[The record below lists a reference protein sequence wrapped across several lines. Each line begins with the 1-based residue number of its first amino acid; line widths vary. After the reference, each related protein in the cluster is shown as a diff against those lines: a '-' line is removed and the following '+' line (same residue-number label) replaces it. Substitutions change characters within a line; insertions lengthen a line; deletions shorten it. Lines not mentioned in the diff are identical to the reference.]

1 LIEPGRRLSD
11 PSPAEG
17 SPDLRARV
25 LTALVLAPAGLGA
38 VWAGGWVLA
47 AACALAAGVM
57 AWEWL
62 RLSARGAGPVVRR
75 VGEAGAALFVLG
87 LALRAEPGAAG
98 AGFWVQFAGILA
110 MAAVT
115 MAGRGVVPSLGLAI
129 IAAATAA
136 FWTLRELGGLGLLV
150 PMLAAI
156 WAFDS
161 AAYLAGRWIGGPK
174 LWPRASP
181 NKTWSGFAAGL
192 VAAGASAALA
202 GRLLDADVL
211 VWGLAGMAI
220 GAVAQAGDIAESLA
234 KRAFGAKDASGL
246 LPGHGGVLDRLDGH
260 MSASLVML
268 AALFAAPGLIRVL
281 T

>member
-1 LIEPGRRLSD
+1 M
-11 PSPAEG
+11 
-17 SPDLRARV
+17 

-62 RLSARGAGPVVRR
+62 RLSARGAGPIVRR
-75 VGEAGAALFVLG
+75 VGEAGAVLFVLG

-150 PMLAAI
+150 PMLVAI
-156 WAFDS
+156 WTFDS

-181 NKTWSGFAAGL
+181 NKTWSGFMAGL

-202 GRLLDADVL
+202 GRLLDADAL